1 MESLRGGEFTPSRT
15 RWPRKAKFASF
26 ACRVEMTS
34 RLDVLAIC
42 PSQSPTARSAASLRR
57 VPWGGFPDFPGTI
70 SGLRPLPARPASLRC
85 LRSAVP
91 PVAPF
96 APRSRGAAP
105 GPGPLLPRRPGR
117 LLTVETGRYPKF
129 LGDPC
134 LHALL
139 FDPGGPLASG
149 HSDARDV
156 AFRIYIAR
164 DVPSA
169 YITTSAPRLG
179 FRGSITR
186 PTGSLCTLR
195 SRGRPSAAV
204 RPDPVQTAG
213 C

>member
-1 MESLRGGEFTPSRT
+1 MLPQSAHVCQARFGHLWPGGHGRLPTRGSHRSGRARFGHPAPQAMESLRGGEFTPSRT

-96 APRSRGAAP
+96 ASPEPGRCSGAWATSTAAP
-105 GPGPLLPRRPGR
+105 GPPAYGGDGEVSQVPGRPLPACPALRPRRTARIRPLR
-117 LLTVETGRYPKF
+117 CARC
-129 LGDPC
+129 C
-134 LHALL
+134 LPH
-139 FDPGGPLASG
+139 
-149 HSDARDV
+149 
-156 AFRIYIAR
+156 I
-164 DVPSA
+164 
-169 YITTSAPRLG
+169 
-179 FRGSITR
+179 
-186 PTGSLCTLR
+186 
-195 SRGRPSAAV
+195 
-204 RPDPVQTAG
+204 
-213 C
+213 